1 MATVP
6 DSALE
11 SALED
16 DCAVLVFGLA
26 PTGAS
31 PAFVSK
37 SSMIAA
43 GRVTLSCSIADL
55 TMAYVAA
62 VEFGSSMVRTALS
75 IPSVALP
82 SFSAS
87 SAFSTKSAVLGNASI
102 VTCVKVYVS
111 HCKPSYNTN

>member
-6 DSALE
+6 DPALE

-16 DCAVLVFGLA
+16 DCAVLVFGFA
-26 PTGAS
+26 PTGAAA
-31 PAFVSK
+31 AFVSS

-55 TMAYVAA
+55 TVAYVAA

-87 SAFSTKSAVLGNASI
+87 SAFSTNSAVLGNTSI
-102 VTCVKVYVS
+102 VTCVKRYVS
-111 HCKPSYNTN
+111 HYKPSWHTN